1 MEYQKIANLI
11 HDDASNQPFKFR
23 TRNLVEINDES
34 RGAYNVNSQIKFK
47 TTMLKSS
54 LCDYSDAYILVKG
67 TISVNNTAAQGAA
80 ANNTNKKVIFKNCAP
95 FTNCISEINN
105 RQIDNAK
112 DIDIVMPMYNLIQ
125 YSDNYAKTTGSLWQY
140 CEDIPA
146 LNANDDIIIFADGNT
161 TDSFNFKVKITGRT
175 GNNGTKDV
183 EIMVPLK
190 YLSNFW
196 RTLEMPL
203 INCEVNLILTW
214 SSTCVLIA
222 TNTPNQNAT
231 FAITDTKLYV
241 PVVTLSTQENTKFFP
256 QLKSGFKRVINWNKY
271 LSKPELLAQ
280 NPNLNHLVEPS
291 FQGVNRLFVLA
302 FENDDDR
309 ASDDQYYL
317 PTVEIKYY
325 NIMINGE
332 NVFDQPIKN
341 NKVTYENISKIA
353 TGQGDDYTT
362 GCLLDYSYF
371 TNTYKMIAVD
381 LSKQQAL
388 DADPRAIQQINF
400 TANLDR
406 AGNTRVY
413 FILEEAKET
422 ILDFSQ
428 GTVKVL

>member
-1 MEYQKIANLI
+1 MEYQKITIDGNTLNEP
-11 HDDASNQPFKFR
+11 SKFR
-23 TRNLVEINDES
+23 IRNWIEINDES

-54 LCDYSDAYILVKG
+54 LCDYSDAYVLVKG
-67 TISVNNTAAQGAA
+67 TITVNNTAAQGAG
-80 ANNTNKKVIFKNCAP
+80 ANNINKKVTFKNCAP
-95 FTNCISEINN
+95 FTKYISEINN
-105 RQIDNAK
+105 TQIDNAK
-112 DIDIVMPMYNLIQ
+112 DIDIVMPMYNLIE
-125 YSDNYAKTTGSLWQY
+125 YSDNYAKVTGSLWQY
-140 CEDIPA
+140 CKDIPA
-146 LNANDDIIIFADGNT
+146 RNVNNEIIVFDVNSL
-161 TDSFNFKVKITGRT
+161 TDSFKFKAKITGQT

-196 RTLEMPL
+196 RTLEMSL

-222 TNTPNQNAT
+222 TGNRTQAAR
-231 FAITDTKLYV
+231 FLITDTKLYV
-241 PVVTLSTQENTKFFP
+241 PVVTLSIQENTKFLQ

-271 LSKPELLAQ
+271 LSKPELLAR

-291 FQGVNRLFVLA
+291 FQGINRLFVLA
-302 FENDDDR
+302 FENDNHR
-309 ASDDQYYL
+309 RSDEQYYL
-317 PTVEIKYY
+317 PTVEIKDY
-325 NIMINGE
+325 NIVINGE
-332 NVFDQPIKN
+332 NFFDQPIKN
-341 NKVTYENISKIA
+341 NKITYDNIRKIA

-362 GCLLDYSYF
+362 GCLLDYPYF
-371 TNTYKMIAVD
+371 ANTYKMIAVD
-381 LSKQQAL
+381 LSKKQAL
-388 DADPRAIQQINF
+388 DSDPRAIQQINF

-413 FILEEAKET
+413 FILEEAKEI